1 MKGLLIFLIFAFTEA
16 SISLRRCSFMR
27 DLYLTDRPPF
37 NGNNVTCMFDY
48 TFNTYEL
55 QETARLLNGT
65 LSYCKLCRECREVII
80 PQLKICNMGKDQPQ
94 FCKDIKQKAESC
106 KYVNMN
112 AVSEIVIKI

>member
-1 MKGLLIFLIFAFTEA
+1 
-16 SISLRRCSFMR
+16 
-27 DLYLTDRPPF
+27 
-37 NGNNVTCMFDY
+37 MFDY

-80 PQLKICNMGKDQPQ
+80 PQLKICSMGKAQPQ
-94 FCKDIKQKAESC
+94 FCKDIKRKEESC
-106 KYVNMN
+106 KHVNIN